1 MCNRALP
8 PLAAILAL
16 PLLAFDFG
24 YLAPGPALAAA
35 ALLVG
40 ALAFVFQDAR
50 RGPPVDRKLMA
61 ACVGL
66 GLLVV
71 LLSGGGHFLYRTDDW
86 TIRDALLVDLVR
98 QPWPVSYMLDE
109 KLLMLRAPLGMYLI
123 PALAGKAFGLF
134 AADLAMSLQN
144 ALGLGLVLYLIAQAA
159 DTLRRRIVVLGI
171 FLLFSGMDVLPSLLL
186 YAVEGVSYRLP
197 HLDGWGGSLV
207 QYSAHMT
214 LMFWVPNH
222 ALAGWS
228 FAAAYL
234 TWRRGEADLS
244 VVGLFFALGLLWS
257 PLAMMGALV
266 LGTFA
271 LLSAVRDRQI
281 TGRMFVAPVLAGL
294 AAAPAVL
301 FLTVGSGTVT
311 RAIQTDPGF
320 LIAYVI
326 LMLVSVAPY
335 ILFMRRDPVTW
346 QDRPLRQ
353 ELWWL
358 AVPLLMFPFY
368 SIGEVNDFT
377 RRAIIPITAV
387 LALRFGLAVARASE
401 QRFKGKRWIVAVMLL
416 AVMTPA
422 GEILRNL
429 LVPGTAQSTCNL
441 MDAWQSG
448 HDRGRSLAHYL
459 VAPSA
464 LDSPPGLFRA
474 PGGDPVRGEGRHC
487 WGDGQRHYVT
497 NKQPLLDEAPHD

>member
-1 MCNRALP
+1 MCNRAIP
-8 PLAAILAL
+8 PLAVILAL

-24 YLAPGPALAAA
+24 YLSLGPALVAAG
-35 ALLVG
+35 LLVG
-40 ALAFVFQDAR
+40 ALALAFRDAR

-61 ACVGL
+61 ACLVI

-98 QPWPVSYMLDE
+98 QPWPVSYMLDD
-109 KLLMLRAPLGMYLI
+109 KLLMLRAPLGMYLV

-134 AADLAMSLQN
+134 AADIAMGLQN
-144 ALGLGLVLYLIAQAA
+144 ALALGLVLYLIAQEA
-159 DTLRRRIVVLGI
+159 DTPRRKIVVLGI
-171 FLLFSGMDVLPSLLL
+171 FLLFSGMDILPSLLL

-228 FAAAYL
+228 FTAAYL

-266 LGTFA
+266 LGGLA
-271 LLSAVRDRQI
+271 LLSGIWERQI
-281 TGRMFVAPVLAGL
+281 TARMMVASVLAGL
-294 AAAPAVL
+294 GAGPAVL
-301 FLTVGSGTVT
+301 FLTKGSETVS
-311 RAIQTDPGF
+311 RAIQTDPAF
-320 LIAYVI
+320 LMAYVI
-326 LMLVSVAPY
+326 LMLVSVAPFTVF
-335 ILFMRRDPVTW
+335 LRLDPVTRS
-346 QDRPLRQ
+346 DGRLRR

-358 AVPLLMFPFY
+358 VVPLLMFPFY
-368 SIGEVNDFT
+368 SIGDVNDFT
-377 RRAIIPITAV
+377 RRAIIPVTAV

-401 QRFKGKRWIVAVMLL
+401 QGFKGKRWIIAVMLL

-429 LVPGTAQSTCNL
+429 LVPGTVQSTCNL

-448 HDRGRSLAHYL
+448 HDRGRPLTHYL

-464 LDSPPGLFRA
+464 LSSPPGLFRP
-474 PGGDPVRGEGRHC
+474 PGGEPVRAEGRHC

-497 NKQPLLDEAPHD
+497 NKQPLLDEAPHE